1 MLKICFMGISWPA
14 RIFMGHEICTRL
26 LVAFMGHEIY
36 KFETIENFMAHE
48 NQVSNIYK
56 VFMGHESQPFKISW
70 KFHDLSKH
78 HEI

>member
-1 MLKICFMGISWPA
+1 MGISWPA
-14 RIFMGHEICTRL
+14 RIFMGYEIHTRL

-56 VFMGHESQPFKISW
+56 FFMGHESQPFKISW
-70 KFHDLSKH
+70 LKKTP
-78 HEI
+78 